1 MKPPNHSGLED
12 PGTGNKVPGGT
23 ENAAYENYAAHYDSA
38 VGKRVRREWEEVQS
52 LQLDRLPRWIDRV
65 HKDARIL
72 DAGCAT
78 GYLLGLLSAD
88 GYTRLTGVDLS
99 ASLASSARDRLGNS
113 ALVVQS
119 DLWSFLRQQA
129 DGSFDAVIMHHVLEH
144 IPREE
149 TIPTLKEIHRC
160 LVPGGFLGVKVP
172 NASFM
177 LGGAM
182 MFGDFTHVTHFNE
195 HSLAQVL
202 AASGYPTDRLEIIL
216 HPPKLLSPW
225 RHPWHALLRLLNRL
239 RWHAHRVTH
248 RAIAILADQRPASRA
263 FEAELEMLARR

>member
-1 MKPPNHSGLED
+1 MKPPDHSGPEGL
-12 PGTGNKVPGGT
+12 GTGNKVPEGS

-38 VGKRVRREWEEVQS
+38 VGKRVRRDWDEVQS
-52 LQLDRLPRWIDRV
+52 LRLDRLPRWIDRV

-78 GYLLGLLSAD
+78 GYLLGLLSAH

-99 ASLASSARDRLGNS
+99 PTLAATARDRLEDS
-113 ALVVQS
+113 ACIVQS
-119 DLWSFLRQQA
+119 DLRDFLRQQA
-129 DGSFDAVIMHHVLEH
+129 DGSFDTVIMHHVLEH
-144 IPREE
+144 IPRDQ

-160 LVPGGFLGVKVP
+160 LTPGGFLGIKVP
-172 NASFM
+172 NASFV

-202 AASGYPTDRLEIIL
+202 AASGYATDRLEIIL
-216 HPPKLLSPW
+216 HPPKLFPPW
-225 RHPWHALLRLLNRL
+225 RHPLHAFLRVLNRL
-239 RWHAHRVTH
+239 RWHAHRATH
-248 RAIAILADQRPASRA
+248 HALAMLSDQRPASRA
-263 FEAELEMLARR
+263 FEAELEMLAQR